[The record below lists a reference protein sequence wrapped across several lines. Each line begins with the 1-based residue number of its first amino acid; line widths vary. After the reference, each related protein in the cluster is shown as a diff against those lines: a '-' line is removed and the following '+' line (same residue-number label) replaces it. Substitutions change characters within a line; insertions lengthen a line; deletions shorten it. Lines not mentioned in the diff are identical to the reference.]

1 MTEDRNIPDWLLS
14 AEGYDPPAGSNRYV
28 AKSILSI
35 TGVLAQFRLDD
46 GRSAAW
52 EPSAPVKLLI
62 GLGFILLVSLSRNY
76 AFVLTALALIL
87 VRVAILP
94 AAKLKRVAGVA
105 LVAAALTFVLML
117 PAILIGQSHSSL
129 LVGTKVLISVST
141 ALVVALST
149 PYNELTA
156 ALRAFHVPSLF
167 VMTIDLALK
176 NIVRL
181 GEVALEVLTALQL
194 RSVGRNRN
202 KEGAIGGVGGVVLLK
217 SGEAAQATYEAMCCR
232 GFAGEY
238 RMGKRRWFKKADVAW
253 VAGFALLVAFFAYLQ
268 SIV

>member
-1 MTEDRNIPDWLLS
+1 MTENRNIPDWLLS
-14 AEGYDPPAGSNRYV
+14 AEGYDPPADSNRYV

-76 AFVLTALALIL
+76 AFVLTALALVL

-105 LVAAALTFVLML
+105 VAAAALTFVLML
-117 PAILIGQSHSSL
+117 PAVLLGQSHSAL

-141 ALVVALST
+141 ALIVALST
-149 PYNELTA
+149 SYTELTA

-181 GEVALEVLTALQL
+181 GEVALEVLTALRL
-194 RSVGRNRN
+194 RSVGRNRD
-202 KEGAIGGVGGVVLLK
+202 KGSAVGGVGGVVLLK

-232 GFAGEY
+232 GFTGEY
-238 RMGKRRWFKKADVAW
+238 HIGRRRWFKPVDVAW
-253 VAGFALLVAFFAYLQ
+253 LVGFALLAALFVYMQ
-268 SIV
+268 SVV